1 MTVAELEVC
10 LRILFDHARSVG
22 LERVELGDLD
32 LYWTISS
39 ADSLTI
45 YQEPKPSIGSFVDDE
60 SELKKLLDDPSRA
73 SAVDLDRVAH
83 LLKLL
88 SHLLAS

>member
-10 LRILFDHARSVG
+10 
-22 LERVELGDLD
+22 
-32 LYWTISS
+32 
-39 ADSLTI
+39 LTI